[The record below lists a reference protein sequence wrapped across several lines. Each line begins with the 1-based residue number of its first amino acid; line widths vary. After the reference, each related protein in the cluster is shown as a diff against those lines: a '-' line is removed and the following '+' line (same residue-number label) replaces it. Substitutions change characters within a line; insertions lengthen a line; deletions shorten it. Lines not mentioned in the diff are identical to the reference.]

1 MKVIVNVSG
10 GKDST
15 VAVLETL
22 KLYPPEDITLCWQ
35 DTGAEYAETEAH
47 VKLLAETWGLPLVT
61 LRHELGFFGLAE
73 KRGYWPTPDCRQ
85 CTHYLKQHVFSKWL
99 RANRGDSATLVVVSG
114 IRADES
120 AARGKLPPLR
130 ISGELSTKTQTVT
143 LWNPCLDMTAEQVFD
158 RIAAEGLP
166 LHPCYEFSPRCSCWL
181 CMFQHPN
188 VIRAYAEQRPDM
200 YEQACNLEERIKH
213 KWRDGLAISDIMRQ
227 SKMEFA

>member
-1 MKVIVNVSG
+1 MAKVIVNVSG

-22 KLYPPEDITLCWQ
+22 KRYPKEDITLCWQ

-61 LRHELGFFGLAE
+61 LRHPLGFFGLAKE
-73 KRGYWPTPDCRQ
+73 RGYWPTPDCRH
-85 CTHYLKQHVFSKWL
+85 CTGYLKRDLFEKWL
-99 RANRGDSATLVVVSG
+99 RANRNGDEVVVVSG

-120 AARGKLPPLR
+120 RSRAKLPEWSNSR
-130 ISGELSTKTQTVT
+130 LSTKTQTVT
-143 LWNPCLDMTAEQVFD
+143 LWNPCLDMTAQQVFA
-158 RIAAEGLP
+158 RIKAEGLP

-188 VIRAYAEQRPDM
+188 VVRTYAEMHPEM
-200 YEQACNLEERIKH
+200 YEAACAIEEDIGRRWKDGMAIGDLMKQARL
-213 KWRDGLAISDIMRQ
+213 L
-227 SKMEFA
+227 